1 MTDTVQGWMFLSNYA
16 HLLICLADN
25 PHARLREAADPVGIM
40 ERSALRM
47 VTELESADILERK
60 NEGRAINV

>member
-25 PHARLREAADPVGIM
+25 PHARLRDAADRVGIS
-40 ERSALRM
+40 ERSGLRM
-47 VTELESADILERK
+47 VTKLKSADILERK
-60 NEGRAINV
+60 NEGRRNQ